1 MCNSRNATAGC
12 FASVL
17 RRLLCSGS
25 LPTHPSD
32 HIRDSGLVVFGKD
45 ENLKAGEK
53 MEGVA
58 TPGIVARLMGLDSM
72 PEINLVCSQI
82 KGNSIVRSR
91 SMNSMDCWPDSE
103 AMQGKHRRVKSSLSF
118 RETPVFFEM
127 ENEEYLLLSFGNE
140 GETKKLRQK
149 ERKCEMGSGG
159 LRQRTRERCG
169 NKNTRRQRVSE
180 KKDKEDGDARKN
192 VPIGKENTNRRVSD
206 QPSQMVCNNG
216 EVKDFPAQDSFKKPQ
231 VSSEDGAKLRDKKK
245 SRSATE
251 KVEPECSSENSSPV
265 SVLDFGECIND
276 PELPIPEENLKC
288 TDSSSRRKLSPELE
302 NYEHPSSENAS
313 SSIGDDGE
321 AKKIEGKCTGSR
333 KTACHGQKYLGM
345 WVEICRLAGGEM
357 MESSWLYN
365 EIKKHEDFEDLGA
378 DFGLHIL
385 DGLLQELVD
394 HLCELP
400 MKKFDL

>member
-1 MCNSRNATAGC
+1 MKFLSSSSSSSTASFDANMCNSRNATAGC
-12 FASVL
+12 FAGVL

-82 KGNSIVRSR
+82 KVNSIVRSR
-91 SMNSMDCWPDSE
+91 SMNSMDFWPDSE

-140 GETKKLRQK
+140 GETKELRQK
-149 ERKCEMGSGG
+149 ERKCEMGSGE
-159 LRQRTRERCG
+159 LRQRTTERCG

-180 KKDKEDGDARKN
+180 KKDKEDGEARKN
-192 VPIGKENTNRRVSD
+192 VPIGKENTNRSVSD

-231 VSSEDGAKLRDKKK
+231 ASSEDGAKLRDKKK
-245 SRSATE
+245 KSRSATK

-276 PELPIPEENLKC
+276 PELPIPEN
-288 TDSSSRRKLSPELE
+288 T
-302 NYEHPSSENAS
+302 S
-313 SSIGDDGE
+313 SSIGDNGE

-357 MESSWLYN
+357 MESSWLHK

-385 DGLLQELVD
+385 DELLQELVD

-400 MKKFDL
+400 MKNFDL